1 MIYRTILNIKRQMN
15 KQNTEDCVQNFMK
28 EKYSCF
34 IEGQGYFGNF
44 PSQSDINTM
53 EDLGIH
59 YFIDLTC
66 EQDNLEKYTVSSNSF
81 KVNLPIFDR
90 SVPHDIFNFT
100 LLILKSVEL
109 LRNGEKIYIHCKGG
123 HGRSGILVACILKM
137 YLNVNTDKAIELT
150 TKYHNER
157 NGVRDKW
164 KKMGCPQTYRQKK
177 FVHKMFSP
185 FLFFKAYK
193 SGSTVGLSNFSYHTI
208 KSSMGTFHSSEAM
221 FQSYKN
227 LTNKDYVAKLQNTTN
242 PQIARTIG
250 KKENVHQ
257 DWELKQFDIMVDILY
272 QKCVQHKDVL
282 STVLKSGLRPF
293 VQHTKTDRYWGDGG
307 DGCGYNYLGKAWD
320 KVREKIFNQFL
331 KNESL
336 DANIMKYIKM

>member
-53 EDLGIH
+53 EDLGIN

-193 SGSTVGLSNFSYHTI
+193 SGNTVGLSNFSYHTI

-227 LTNKDYVAKLQNTTN
+227 STNKEYVTKLQNTTN

-250 KKENVHQ
+250 KKEYVHK

>member
-1 MIYRTILNIKRQMN
+1 MN
-15 KQNTEDCVQNFMK
+15 KQNIEECVQNFMAT
-28 EKYSCF
+28 KYSCF
-34 IEGQGYFGNF
+34 IKDQGYFGNY

-53 EDLGIH
+53 EKIGIH

-66 EQDNLEKYTVSSNSF
+66 EQDNLEKYKVSSNSF
-81 KVNLPIFDR
+81 QVNLPIFDR

-100 LLILKSVEL
+100 LLILKSIEL
-109 LRNGEKIYIHCKGG
+109 LRQDKKIYIHCKGG
-123 HGRSGILVACILKM
+123 HGRSGILVACILKL
-137 YLNVNTDKAIELT
+137 YLNVTTDKAIELT
-150 TKYHNER
+150 TTYHNER

-193 SGSTVGLSNFSYHTI
+193 SGNTVGLSNFSYHTI
-208 KSSMGTFHSSEAM
+208 KSSIGIFHSSEAM

-227 LTNKDYVAKLQNTTN
+227 ISNKEYITKLQQTMN

-250 KKENVHQ
+250 KREDVNKE
-257 DWELKQFDIMVDILY
+257 WESKQFDIMVDILY
-272 QKCVQHKDVL
+272 QKCIQNKDVL

-293 VQHTKTDRYWGDGG
+293 IQHTKTDRYWGDGG
-307 DGCGYNYLGKAWD
+307 NGYGYNYLGKAWD

-331 KNESL
+331 QNETL
-336 DANIMKYIKM
+336 DNQIMKYIKM